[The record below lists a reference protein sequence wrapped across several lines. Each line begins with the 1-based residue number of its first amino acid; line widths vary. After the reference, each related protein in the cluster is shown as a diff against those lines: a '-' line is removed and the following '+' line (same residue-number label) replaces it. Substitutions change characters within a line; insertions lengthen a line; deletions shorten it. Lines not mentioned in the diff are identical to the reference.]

1 MFIGHFASGLAA
13 RAISPESP
21 RLGTLFIAAQ
31 LIDWGFF
38 TFAIFGIEKM
48 RITPGITVMNP
59 LDLYH
64 MPFTHS
70 LLGAVIW
77 AAGFALLVAALTR
90 NVMAAC
96 ITGGVVL
103 SHWFL
108 DLLVH
113 RPDLTLA
120 GHDPRFGLGLWN
132 HPPFEIAL
140 EFTIIVGAFWLYM
153 RRTRGPILPAM
164 LLLGVMLAFQSINWF
179 GPEPTSADVPFFM
192 TALVVFGIVTALGY
206 WVDTTRRHNGDVGLA
221 VRR

>member
-1 MFIGHFASGLAA
+1 MFIGHFAPALAA

-38 TFAIFGIEKM
+38 TLAIFGVEKM
-48 RITPGITVMNP
+48 RITPGITAMNP

-70 LLGAVIW
+70 LLGTVIW
-77 AAGFALLVAALTR
+77 AAGFSLLMVILTR
-90 NVMAAC
+90 KVVPAA
-96 ITGGVVL
+96 IVGGVVL

-132 HPPFEIAL
+132 HPPFEIAV
-140 EFTIIVGAFWLYM
+140 EFTIIVGAFWWYM

-164 LLLGVMLAFQSINWF
+164 LLLGTMLLFQAANWF
-179 GPEPTSADVPFFM
+179 GPEPIAADLPFFL
-192 TALVVFGIVTALGY
+192 TALVAFGIVTALAY
-206 WVDTTRRHNGDVGLA
+206 WVDSTRRHNGDVGLA
-221 VRR
+221 VRG